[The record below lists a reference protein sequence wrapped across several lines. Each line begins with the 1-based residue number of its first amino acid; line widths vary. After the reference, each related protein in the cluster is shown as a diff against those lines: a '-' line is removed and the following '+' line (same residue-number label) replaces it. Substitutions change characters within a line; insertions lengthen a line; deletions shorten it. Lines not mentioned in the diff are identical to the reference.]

1 MPLHCHQF
9 RLQVVPHWLWH
20 CTCTWWLESPPQ
32 SADNHCCCC
41 CWWQVLV
48 RHYHISVSRGS
59 DLWAVFSRCHWQIQW
74 FTHLFACPTLCL
86 CVCLCVCVACLLTFQ
101 SLSPSFSQLFVM
113 PNTIAFFSQ
122 TLLVLSTRQEG
133 KFGTS
138 SQCAHTH
145 THTLDTLLFLLK
157 LINLVFVWLMFSV
170 IF

>member
-86 CVCLCVCVACLLTFQ
+86 CVCLCVCVLHVCWPFNLFLLLFLNCLLC
-101 SLSPSFSQLFVM
+101 LIRLPFSRKHCLFYQQDKKG
-113 PNTIAFFSQ
+113 NLA
-122 TLLVLSTRQEG
+122 RQVN
-133 KFGTS
+133 
-138 SQCAHTH
+138 AH